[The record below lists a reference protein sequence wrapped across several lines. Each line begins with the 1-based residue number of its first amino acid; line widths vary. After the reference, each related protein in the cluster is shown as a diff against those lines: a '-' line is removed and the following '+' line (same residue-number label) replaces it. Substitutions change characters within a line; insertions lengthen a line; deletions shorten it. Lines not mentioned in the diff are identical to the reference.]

1 MKTGLVFHEGYMA
14 HDTGSYHP
22 ECPARLSAVM
32 ERLTDAF
39 GDLLTPITPIDGT
52 EEWIARIHSPA
63 YLEHVRDVCGQAP
76 ACLDSG
82 DTPVSQGSHRAALL
96 AVGGVLA
103 AVDAVAR
110 GDAVNVFCAVRP
122 PGHHATKDAA
132 MGFCLFNNI
141 AIGARYALDQ
151 HSLKKVLIVDWDV
164 HHGNGTQDAFY
175 DDNTVLYFS
184 THRYPFYPG
193 TGGEDETGTGK
204 GRGLTVNCPISAGA
218 GDEEYVRLFE
228 EKLLPAADDFAP
240 DIVFISAGF
249 DAYENDPLGGMG
261 VTHGGFGQ
269 MTQIIKEIAERHCG
283 GRIVSVLEGGYD
295 IDGLALCVESHVKIL
310 LGS

>member
-1 MKTGLVFHEGYMA
+1 MKTGLVFHEAYMA
-14 HDTGSYHP
+14 HDTGPCHP

-39 GDLLTPITPIDGT
+39 GNLLTPITPIEDT
-52 EEWIARIHSPA
+52 EEWITRIHSPV

-76 ACLDSG
+76 THLDSG

-110 GDAVNVFCAVRP
+110 GDTVNVFCSVRP
-122 PGHHATKDAA
+122 PGHHATRDAA
-132 MGFCLFNNI
+132 MGFCIFNNI
-141 AIGARYALDQ
+141 AIGARYAQDQ
-151 HSLKKVLIVDWDV
+151 HSLKKILIVDWDV

-175 DDNTVLYFS
+175 DDDTVLYFS

-193 TGGEDETGTGK
+193 TGGEDETGAGE
-204 GRGLTVNCPISAGA
+204 GNGLTVNCPISAGA
-218 GDEEYVRLFE
+218 TNKEYVRLFE
-228 EKLLPAADDFAP
+228 EKLLPAANDFAP
-240 DIVFISAGF
+240 DMVFVSAGF
-249 DAYENDPLGGMG
+249 DAYENDPLGGMS
-261 VTHGGFGQ
+261 VTTEGFAR
-269 MTQIIKEIAERHCG
+269 MTQIAKEIAVKHCS

-295 IDGLALCVESHVKIL
+295 INGLAACVESHVKIL
-310 LGS
+310 LDS